1 MVVVKPSPGW
11 SLYASDVMVLF
22 VVVVDV
28 AVFVVNAVVA
38 KEEDIDGKHCLLR
51 KELDR

>member
-22 VVVVDV
+22 VVVLTVAADV
-28 AVFVVNAVVA
+28 VFVVV
-38 KEEDIDGKHCLLR
+38 EDDIDGKQCLLR
-51 KELDR
+51 KKLER